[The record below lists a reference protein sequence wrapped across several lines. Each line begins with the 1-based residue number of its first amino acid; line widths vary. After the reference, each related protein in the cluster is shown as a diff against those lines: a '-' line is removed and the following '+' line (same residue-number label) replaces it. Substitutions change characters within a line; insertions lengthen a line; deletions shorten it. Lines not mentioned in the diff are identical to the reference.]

1 MEIDDDDLSI
11 TDIDDRRTDFKNI
24 TFSKFQK
31 SKAKQEL
38 IKCIYDSKIENAN
51 YWTAEFICA
60 GHYLELWEIIILYAT
75 RYIHLGNPKL
85 PIYLNM
91 RFDNFTSIIN
101 TGYNNDMLILRNN
114 CKIRKLFSE
123 IICILCYSNKKQTL
137 QQIKLNKL
145 EEFDLINL
153 SARFKAPNVSFVEK
167 IFKDDD
173 PTELLIPVNELIY
186 NITTGNLIE
195 VCYWYE
201 WIIEYENICKK
212 KKKNCD
218 CQARSY
224 APEGSPNDII
234 WIIWDI
240 LFYYAEPENSVSKN
254 TSNLAIIK
262 KIIKSLYSIFVIKY
276 KPTYR
281 TKRKYIIYYAFS
293 ILTDNIDFDITLIND
308 SDKDKIK
315 AIVEKIDNVYR
326 DIKKN
331 EEAPP
336 IDPDNPFKN
345 HKKSNMEKTIA
356 KLAIMNNF

>member
-1 MEIDDDDLSI
+1 MDSDDADDEITEIDDV
-11 TDIDDRRTDFKNI
+11 RTEFKNI

-38 IKCIYDSKIENAN
+38 IKCIYDNKIENAN

-60 GHYLELWEIIILYAT
+60 GHYLDLWEIIILYAT
-75 RYIHLGNPKL
+75 RYIHSGNPKL

-91 RFDNFTSIIN
+91 RFDNFSSIIN
-101 TGYNNDMLILRNN
+101 TGYTNDMLILRNN
-114 CKIRKLFSE
+114 SKIRNLFSE
-123 IICILCYSNKKQTL
+123 IICILCYSNKKQTY

-153 SARFKAPNVSFVEK
+153 SSKFKAPNVSFVN
-167 IFKDDD
+167 IVFKDDD

-186 NITTGNLIE
+186 SITTGNIIDA
-195 VCYWYE
+195 CYWYE

-212 KKKNCD
+212 KKKQCI

-224 APEGSPNDII
+224 APEGSYNDII

-240 LFYYAEPENSVSKN
+240 LFHYADPENSVSKN
-254 TSNLAIIK
+254 TTNLPLIN
-262 KIIKSLYSIFVIKY
+262 KIIKSLYSVFIIKY
-276 KPTYR
+276 KSTCR

-293 ILTDNIDFDITLIND
+293 ILTDNINFDIALINETN
-308 SDKDKIK
+308 KDKIK
-315 AIVEKIDNVYR
+315 VIVEKIDNVYR

-331 EEAPP
+331 EETPAD
-336 IDPDNPFKN
+336 DPDNPFKP
-345 HKKSNMEKTIA
+345 KKSNIQKTIE
-356 KLAIMNNF
+356 KMEIMSNF

>member
-1 MEIDDDDLSI
+1 MEIDNAELSI
-11 TDIDDRRTDFKNI
+11 TYIDDVRINFKNI

-38 IKCIYDSKIENAN
+38 IKCIYDNKIENAN
-51 YWTAEFICA
+51 YWTSEFICA
-60 GHYLELWEIIILYAT
+60 GHYLDLWEIIILYAT

-91 RFDNFTSIIN
+91 RFDNFTNIIN
-101 TGYNNDMLILRNN
+101 IGYNNDMLILRNN
-114 CKIRKLFSE
+114 SKIRKLFSE

-145 EEFDLINL
+145 EEYDLINL

-167 IFKDDD
+167 IFKHDD

-186 NITTGNLIE
+186 NITSGNLIE

-212 KKKNCD
+212 KKKICD

-224 APEGSPNDII
+224 APEGSHNDVI

-254 TSNLAIIK
+254 TTNVAIIN
-262 KIIKSLYSIFVIKY
+262 KIIKSLYSIFIIKY

-293 ILTDNIDFDITLIND
+293 ILTDNINFDIPLIND
-308 SDKDKIK
+308 TNKDKIK

-331 EEAPP
+331 EETPAT
-336 IDPDNPFKN
+336 DPDNAFN
-345 HKKSNMEKTIA
+345 NDKKYNMEISIK
-356 KLAIMNNF
+356 KMAIMSNF

>member
-1 MEIDDDDLSI
+1 MDSDDADDEITEIDDI
-11 TDIDDRRTDFKNI
+11 RTEFKNI

-38 IKCIYDSKIENAN
+38 IKCIYDNKIENAN

-60 GHYLELWEIIILYAT
+60 GHYLDLWEIIILYAT
-75 RYIHLGNPKL
+75 RYIHSGNPKL

-91 RFDNFTSIIN
+91 RFDNFSSIIN
-101 TGYNNDMLILRNN
+101 TGYTNDMLILRNN
-114 CKIRKLFSE
+114 SKIRNLFSE
-123 IICILCYSNKKQTL
+123 IICILCYSNKKQTY

-153 SARFKAPNVSFVEK
+153 SSKFKAPNVSFVN
-167 IFKDDD
+167 IVFKDDD

-186 NITTGNLIE
+186 SITTGNIIDA
-195 VCYWYE
+195 CYWYE

-212 KKKNCD
+212 KKKQCI

-224 APEGSPNDII
+224 APEGSYNDII

-240 LFYYAEPENSVSKN
+240 LFHYADPENSVSKN
-254 TSNLAIIK
+254 TTNLPLIN
-262 KIIKSLYSIFVIKY
+262 KIIKSLYSVFIIKY
-276 KPTYR
+276 KSTCR

-293 ILTDNIDFDITLIND
+293 ILTDNINFDIALINETN
-308 SDKDKIK
+308 KDKIK
-315 AIVEKIDNVYR
+315 VIVEKIDNVYR

-331 EEAPP
+331 EETPAD
-336 IDPDNPFKN
+336 DPDNPFKP
-345 HKKSNMEKTIA
+345 KKSNIQKTIE
-356 KLAIMNNF
+356 KMEIMSNF

>member
-1 MEIDDDDLSI
+1 MDSDDADDEITEIDDV
-11 TDIDDRRTDFKNI
+11 RTDFKNI

-38 IKCIYDSKIENAN
+38 IKCIYDNKIENAN

-60 GHYLELWEIIILYAT
+60 GHYLDLWEIIILYAT
-75 RYIHLGNPKL
+75 RYIHSGNPKL

-91 RFDNFTSIIN
+91 RFDNFSSIIN
-101 TGYNNDMLILRNN
+101 TGYTNDMLILRNN
-114 CKIRKLFSE
+114 SKIRNLFSE
-123 IICILCYSNKKQTL
+123 IICILCYSNKKQTY

-153 SARFKAPNVSFVEK
+153 SSKFKAPNVSFVN
-167 IFKDDD
+167 IVFKDDD

-186 NITTGNLIE
+186 SITTGNIIDA
-195 VCYWYE
+195 CYWYE

-212 KKKNCD
+212 KKKQCI

-224 APEGSPNDII
+224 APEGSYNDII

-240 LFYYAEPENSVSKN
+240 LFHYADPENSVSKN
-254 TSNLAIIK
+254 TTNLPLIN
-262 KIIKSLYSIFVIKY
+262 KIIKSLYSVFIIKY
-276 KPTYR
+276 KSTCR

-293 ILTDNIDFDITLIND
+293 ILTDNINFDIALINETN
-308 SDKDKIK
+308 KDKIK
-315 AIVEKIDNVYR
+315 VIVEKIDNVYR

-331 EEAPP
+331 EETPAD
-336 IDPDNPFKN
+336 DPDNPFKP
-345 HKKSNMEKTIA
+345 KKSNIQKTIE
-356 KLAIMNNF
+356 KMEIMSNF

>member
-1 MEIDDDDLSI
+1 MDSDDADDEITEIDDV
-11 TDIDDRRTDFKNI
+11 RTDFKNI

-38 IKCIYDSKIENAN
+38 IKCIYDNKIENAN

-60 GHYLELWEIIILYAT
+60 GHYLDLWEIIILYAT
-75 RYIHLGNPKL
+75 RYIHSGNPKL

-91 RFDNFTSIIN
+91 RFDNFSSIIN
-101 TGYNNDMLILRNN
+101 TGYTNDMLILRNN
-114 CKIRKLFSE
+114 SKIRNLFSE
-123 IICILCYSNKKQTL
+123 IICILCYSNKKQTY

-153 SARFKAPNVSFVEK
+153 SSKFKAPNVSFVN
-167 IFKDDD
+167 IVFKDDD

-186 NITTGNLIE
+186 SITTGNIIDA
-195 VCYWYE
+195 CYWYE

-212 KKKNCD
+212 KKKQCI

-224 APEGSPNDII
+224 APEGSYNDII

-240 LFYYAEPENSVSKN
+240 LFHYADPENSVSKN
-254 TSNLAIIK
+254 TTNLPLIN
-262 KIIKSLYSIFVIKY
+262 KIIKSLYSVFIIKY
-276 KPTYR
+276 KSTCR

-293 ILTDNIDFDITLIND
+293 ILSDNINYDISLINETN
-308 SDKDKIK
+308 KDKIK
-315 AIVEKIDNVYR
+315 VIVEKIDNVYR

-331 EEAPP
+331 EETPAD
-336 IDPDNPFKN
+336 DPDNPFKP
-345 HKKSNMEKTIA
+345 KKSNIQKTIE
-356 KLAIMNNF
+356 KMEIMSNF

>member
-1 MEIDDDDLSI
+1 MDSDDADDEITEIDDV
-11 TDIDDRRTDFKNI
+11 RTEFKNI

-38 IKCIYDSKIENAN
+38 IKCIYDNKIENAN

-60 GHYLELWEIIILYAT
+60 GHYLDLWEIIILYAT
-75 RYIHLGNPKL
+75 RYIHSGNPKL

-91 RFDNFTSIIN
+91 RFDNFSSIIN
-101 TGYNNDMLILRNN
+101 TGYTNDMLILRNN
-114 CKIRKLFSE
+114 SKIRNLFSE
-123 IICILCYSNKKQTL
+123 IICILCYSTKKQTY

-153 SARFKAPNVSFVEK
+153 SSKFKAPNVSFVET

-186 NITTGNLIE
+186 SITTGNMIDA
-195 VCYWYE
+195 CYWYE

-212 KKKNCD
+212 KKKQCI

-224 APEGSPNDII
+224 APEGSYNDII

-240 LFYYAEPENSVSKN
+240 LFHYADPENSVSKH
-254 TSNLAIIK
+254 TTNLPLVN
-262 KIIKSLYSIFVIKY
+262 KIIKSLYSVFIIKY
-276 KPTYR
+276 KSTCR

-293 ILTDNIDFDITLIND
+293 ILTDNINYDIALINE
-308 SDKDKIK
+308 SNKDKIK
-315 AIVEKIDNVYR
+315 VIVEKIDNVYR

-331 EEAPP
+331 EEIPAD
-336 IDPDNPFKN
+336 DPDNPFKP
-345 HKKSNMEKTIA
+345 KKSNIQKTIE
-356 KLAIMNNF
+356 KMEIMSNF